1 MKPRRLIPGLLL
13 AAMAAGLGPMR
24 AAEEARGT
32 PRFVFEQRAGGAL
45 AGRFTPEQLAS
56 ALLAETNRVRAAHG
70 RRPFKPQEALQAAA
84 DDHALTLALSARC
97 EHFSPLYGQRDAGER
112 ARGHGLERGR
122 VGENV
127 LAMSPRADDRV
138 PTCASLAADVVA
150 QWMDSPGHRANLL
163 NRDFV
168 YFGGALRFGTP
179 LGSAAERIYG
189 VQVFA
194 TL

>member
-1 MKPRRLIPGLLL
+1 MLLV
-13 AAMAAGLGPMR
+13 AVMTAGLWPSH
-24 AAEEARGT
+24 AAEGGRGT
-32 PRFVFEQRAGGAL
+32 VRFVFEKRAPGGL
-45 AGRFTPEQLAS
+45 AEKFTPEQLAA

-112 ARGHGLERGR
+112 ARSHGLERGR

-127 LAMSPRADDRV
+127 LALSPQARAEAS
-138 PTCASLAADVVA
+138 TCESVAAEAVA
-150 QWMDSPGHRANLL
+150 QWMDSPPHRANLL
-163 NRDFV
+163 SRDFV
-168 YFGGALRFGTP
+168 YFGGALRFGSP
-179 LGSAAERIYG
+179 LGSAAERVYG